1 MNKIKKLYALLTI
14 RERKHAC
21 YLLVLTLVTSILD
34 VIGVASIL
42 PFMAVLSN
50 PRLVSENPV
59 FAFAYTMLGYDSY
72 PKFLFAIGATVFLLL
87 LISLALKAIA
97 THFQLR
103 FSLECE
109 YSLGM
114 RLTQGYLSKP
124 YVWFLDQ
131 HSAELG
137 KTILSESGIVVGSA
151 MMPLIKIIALSAT
164 SILLLVLLLLV
175 KPILAL
181 TVGATL
187 ILIYFFIYM
196 LMSKFILRLGFESGE
211 ANRERYKSV
220 IEIFGAIREIKV
232 GGHEQS
238 SIGRFT
244 TPAKIYAQTQ
254 AVSQS
259 IAQIPRF
266 LLEGVAFGGM
276 LLVILVLMGSG
287 SPFESTLP
295 ILALY
300 ALAGYRLMPALQ
312 QIYIG
317 FSQLRFSET
326 ALNSIHSIVTGMKLQ
341 DFISVRDLRPMPF
354 VESICVKNV
363 SFAYPNSVSNAV
375 DCLDLE
381 IVAQTTIGLV
391 GSTGSGKTTTVD
403 LLLGLLE
410 PQSGH
415 IKVDGKNINDKNIR
429 EWQKSIGYVPQH
441 IHLSDDSVAANI
453 AFGLAR
459 SEIDQDA
466 LERAA
471 KIANIHNFI
480 IHELPEKYDTKV
492 GERGVRLSGGQLQRI
507 GIARALYHNP
517 KILIMD
523 EATSALDSLTEQAVM
538 DAVNNLS
545 HDITIILIAHRL
557 STVRQ
562 CDMIYFLEKGTV
574 ALKGTYLEL
583 VQNSK
588 VFKDMASN

>member
-1 MNKIKKLYALLTI
+1 MLA
-14 RERKHAC
+14 
-21 YLLVLTLVTSILD
+21 LTLATSILD
-34 VIGVASIL
+34 VVGVASIL
-42 PFMAVLSN
+42 PFMAALSN
-50 PRLVSENPV
+50 PRLVNENPA
-59 FAFAYTMLGYDSY
+59 FAFVYATLGYDSH
-72 PKFLFAIGATVFLLL
+72 PKFLFALGATVFLLL
-87 LISLALKAIA
+87 LISLTLKAIA

-109 YSLGM
+109 YSLGK
-114 RLTQGYLSKP
+114 RLTQGYLSKS
-124 YVWFLDQ
+124 YSWFLDQ
-131 HSAELG
+131 HSADLG
-137 KTILSESGIVVGSA
+137 KSILSESGIVVGSA
-151 MMPLIKIIALSAT
+151 IMPLIKIIALGAT
-164 SILLLVLLLLV
+164 SALLLLLLVIV

-181 TVGATL
+181 TVGTTL
-187 ILIYFFIYM
+187 IFVYFLIYM
-196 LMSKFILRLGFESGE
+196 VMSKFILRLGFQSGE

-220 IEIFGAIREIKV
+220 SEIFGAIKEIKV
-232 GGHEQS
+232 WGHEQS
-238 SIGRFT
+238 CIDKFA
-244 TPAKIYAQTQ
+244 TPAKIYARTQ

-287 SPFESTLP
+287 NPFESTLP

-326 ALNSIHSIVTGMKLQ
+326 ALNSIYSIVMGMKLQ
-341 DFISVRDLRPMPF
+341 DFVSQGDLKPMPF
-354 VESICVKNV
+354 TESIRIKNV
-363 SFAYPNSVSNAV
+363 SFSYANSASNAV

-381 IVAQTTIGLV
+381 IMAHTTVGLV

-410 PQSGH
+410 PQSGY
-415 IKVDGKNINDKNIR
+415 IQVDGKIINEKNIR

-441 IHLSDDSVAANI
+441 IHLSDNSVAANI
-453 AFGLAR
+453 AFGLDQ

-545 HDITIILIAHRL
+545 HEITIILIAHRL

-562 CDMIYFLEKGTV
+562 CDMIYFLEKGAV
-574 ALKGTYLEL
+574 AFKGKYLEL

-588 VFKDMASN
+588 AFKEMAGN